1 MLDQSERGVRVLPK
15 VPGLWG
21 KFWAIVNY
29 VYCQTPFLSLNAA
42 AYSHIKNIQLYN
54 VCVCVYQLFPQIEE
68 AMVQPLRESR
78 DRYEELKQIDDA
90 MNEVG
95 GFL

>member
-1 MLDQSERGVRVLPK
+1 MG
-15 VPGLWG
+15 
-21 KFWAIVNY
+21 F
-29 VYCQTPFLSLNAA
+29 
-42 AYSHIKNIQLYN
+42 
-54 VCVCVYQLFPQIEE
+54 QLFPQIEE

-95 GFL
+95 ACLRVDAVDWSSTVSPF

>member
-1 MLDQSERGVRVLPK
+1 M
-15 VPGLWG
+15 
-21 KFWAIVNY
+21 
-29 VYCQTPFLSLNAA
+29 C
-42 AYSHIKNIQLYN
+42 
-54 VCVCVYQLFPQIEE
+54 VCVCVCVLQLFPQIDE

>member
-1 MLDQSERGVRVLPK
+1 M
-15 VPGLWG
+15 
-21 KFWAIVNY
+21 
-29 VYCQTPFLSLNAA
+29 
-42 AYSHIKNIQLYN
+42 
-54 VCVCVYQLFPQIEE
+54 CVYQLFPQIEE

-95 GFL
+95 GFLQVCEDAFSLSF

>member
-1 MLDQSERGVRVLPK
+1 M
-15 VPGLWG
+15 
-21 KFWAIVNY
+21 
-29 VYCQTPFLSLNAA
+29 
-42 AYSHIKNIQLYN
+42 
-54 VCVCVYQLFPQIEE
+54 YQLFPQIEE

-95 GFL
+95 LVFCRQKKKVLFYLRTPTQIEFVILCAA